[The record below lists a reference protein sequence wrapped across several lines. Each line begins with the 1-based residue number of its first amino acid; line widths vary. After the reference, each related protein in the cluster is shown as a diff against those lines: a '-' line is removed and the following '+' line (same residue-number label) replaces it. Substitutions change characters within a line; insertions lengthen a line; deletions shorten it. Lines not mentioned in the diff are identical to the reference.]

1 MSKRFIVSLSFAALV
16 ILAPTCLAQTDQ
28 KKVSKPPAAELE
40 KFKPF
45 LGDYIGNYSES
56 KWTYNTGFKSAVSG
70 WYVEFF
76 FLTKTEGIDRE
87 LRMLMTYD
95 TKQKKYRIWRFETL
109 APLPQL
115 EGELRFEGDE
125 IVMEWKM
132 AEFRG
137 KTGTFRN
144 RCKMTSKDDLEI
156 ITEFQQQDGKL
167 DNLGTLKAKRKA

>member
-1 MSKRFIVSLSFAALV
+1 MNSRLASLLFTVMFIIV
-16 ILAPTCLAQTDQ
+16 PTCLAQSDP

-45 LGDYIGNYSES
+45 LGDYAGNYSEA
-56 KWTYNTGFKSAVSG
+56 KWAYNTGFKSAVGG

-76 FLTKTEGIDRE
+76 FLTNTEGIDRE

-95 TKQKKYRIWRFETL
+95 TKQKKYRVWRFETL

-144 RCKMTSKDDLEI
+144 RYKMTTKDDLEI

-167 DNLGTLKAKRKA
+167 ESLGTLKAKRKA